1 LKVTALAA
9 EYPITLVGYVYTSY
23 GQRPLQQVKSEIDR
37 WIDFYPGLQGIFLDE
52 QASDREKTGYYRQ
65 LYQYVRTTLDLSLV
79 VSNPGTIC
87 AEVYF
92 TEPVADIICLYE
104 GPKTVDAVSFPIWID
119 RYPDVE
125 VALLPYEVDTIQ
137 SILGWL
143 DLATKKRF
151 TRFYATDDRRNNPW
165 DRLPSYW
172 EQLVD
177 ATQRVNI
184 EITAASPGAKVQF
197 PLLLQL
203 QQGNPEQRSQAAVAL
218 AERDQSEIRIIT
230 ALIRAL
236 RDKEPQVRTSVA
248 YALGQ
253 LGSPEKETVQALT
266 NALGDTDWRVR
277 RDAADALANIGLPPV
292 SDEIPEVIAPLL
304 KALVDQDSQV
314 RANVANIL
322 NGVER
327 SDQQVVSALIEALKD
342 KSMRVRANAIDALGK
357 NKRPLD
363 QILLVLT

>member
-1 LKVTALAA
+1 MTALAA

-177 ATQRVNI
+177 ATQKVNI

-277 RDAADALANIGLPPV
+277 RDAA
-292 SDEIPEVIAPLL
+292 S
-304 KALVDQDSQV
+304 
-314 RANVANIL
+314 
-322 NGVER
+322 
-327 SDQQVVSALIEALKD
+327 
-342 KSMRVRANAIDALGK
+342 
-357 NKRPLD
+357 
-363 QILLVLT
+363 